1 MNLSDLFFGTDVV
14 NRTGRNNIRGD
25 ELAALLAA
33 SGLVGYTQ
41 NCRVRRT
48 TNQTLVSGGAA
59 NVVYE
64 SADFDTDNMF
74 DLAADPDRLTFRTAG
89 KYMVGAAIEWNNNN
103 AGGNVRIM
111 SLRKNPGGAL
121 AVYKDLRAPGTF
133 PLGSYPQSVTSMND
147 FAIGDEMTVQV
158 QQDSGVNLDIQDD
171 QEAAIIL
178 WAARVG

>member
-1 MNLSDLFFGTDVV
+1 MNLSDLFFWTDCR
-14 NRTGRNNIRGD
+14 NRVGFKNIGGD

-48 TNQTLVSGGAA
+48 SNQTLTTGGAA
-59 NVVYE
+59 NVIYE
-64 SADFDTDNMF
+64 SVDFDTDNMA
-74 DLAADPDRLTFRTAG
+74 DLVADDDRITIRTAG
-89 KYMVGAAIEWNNNN
+89 KYMVGAGIEWNNNS

-111 SLRKNPGGAL
+111 SLRKNPGGAI
-121 AVYKDLRAPGTF
+121 AVQKDLRATGTF
-133 PLGSYPQSVTSMND
+133 PLGSYPQTVATMQAFD
-147 FAIGDEMTVQV
+147 VGDEILVQV
-158 QQDSGVNLDIQDD
+158 QQDSGGNLDIQDD